1 MLAHGRFL
9 LGWRLSL
16 ARTELSRADRRS
28 LYRVFWKQAQRQ
40 HMAGSLLFETVGGS
54 CLDRG
59 HLTGPCRRGGSP
71 RPLSA
76 PSHDTVAVLYHPGPQ
91 PRACTQKRKHPLLSA
106 LRKLCPLY
114 HSHLRWALQEEAEAW
129 AQPKACRGA
138 HLKCRVFCVKSGCS
152 LPC

>member
-1 MLAHGRFL
+1 MWQGPIPGHHLPLGGFFVLFVFKSGNTRGGGLLPFVLAHGRFL

-59 HLTGPCRRGGSP
+59 HLTGPSGRGGSP

-76 PSHDTVAVLYHPGPQ
+76 PSHDTVAVLYHPGP
-91 PRACTQKRKHPLLSA
+91 
-106 LRKLCPLY
+106 
-114 HSHLRWALQEEAEAW
+114 
-129 AQPKACRGA
+129 
-138 HLKCRVFCVKSGCS
+138 
-152 LPC
+152 